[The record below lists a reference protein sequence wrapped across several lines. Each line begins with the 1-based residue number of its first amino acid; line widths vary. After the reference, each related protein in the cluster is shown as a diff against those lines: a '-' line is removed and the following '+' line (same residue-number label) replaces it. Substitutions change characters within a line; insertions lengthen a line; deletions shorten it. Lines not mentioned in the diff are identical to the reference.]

1 MKTPNRFALFI
12 AAIAALILCPA
23 ALAQVPQTF
32 VSARNG
38 NDAGTCATV
47 TAPCRTANY
56 ALTQVKTGGQ
66 VLIVDSGKYDSQ
78 LTITKD
84 VTIAAA
90 PGVAAVFSRAV
101 PVSSLF
107 GFNYGSSC
115 SGGGVGSGA
124 CHKLTLRNLIFDG
137 QGLTQYV
144 MTAPSV
150 KLLVED
156 CTFAGFDF
164 GVRLSESGLYQFKD
178 CVFRNLQSAIL
189 VVAEPSASQPIIRLV
204 VEGGRFE
211 SLSISGIAMSTP
223 TQEKNKSVIK
233 LTLRDALFNEAGTA
247 VQSIVGVDGTIT
259 TDLERCEITNSVLAI
274 LSLNPGSTVRVSNS
288 TIVGNVTGLSFGA
301 SGLLLSRGN
310 NTIEGNDYDGG
321 FTGTFQ
327 AR

>member
-1 MKTPNRFALFI
+1 MVI
-12 AAIAALILCPA
+12 
-23 ALAQVPQTF
+23 
-32 VSARNG
+32 
-38 NDAGTCATV
+38 
-47 TAPCRTANY
+47 
-56 ALTQVKTGGQ
+56 
-66 VLIVDSGKYDSQ
+66 DSGKYDSQ

-150 KLLVED
+150 KLSVED

-164 GVRLSESGLYQFKD
+164 GVRISESGLYQFKN

-189 VVAEPSASQPIIRLV
+189 VVAEPSASQPIIGLV

-211 SLSISGIAMSTP
+211 FLSISGIAMSTP
-223 TQEKNKSVIK
+223 TQEKNQSVIK
-233 LTLRDALFNEAGTA
+233 LTLRDALFNDAGIA
-247 VQSIVGVDGTIT
+247 VQSTVGIDGTIT
-259 TDLERCEITNSVLAI
+259 TDIERCEITNSTAAI

-288 TIVGNVTGLSFGA
+288 TIVGNITGLLFGGN
-301 SGLLLSRGN
+301 GLLLSRGN
-310 NTIEGNDYDGG
+310 NTVEGNNQNGD
-321 FTGTFQ
+321 FTGTFS

>member
-1 MKTPNRFALFI
+1 MKTPNKFALFI

-38 NDAGTCATV
+38 NDAGTCSTV
-47 TAPCRTANY
+47 TAPCRTATY

-115 SGGGVGSGA
+115 SGGGVSGA

-137 QGLTQYV
+137 QGVTQYV
-144 MTAPSV
+144 MMATSV

-164 GVRLSESGLYQFKD
+164 GVRISESGLYQFKN
-178 CVFRNLQSAIL
+178 CVFRNLQNAIL

-211 SLSISGIAMSTP
+211 FLSISGIAMSTP
-223 TQEKNKSVIK
+223 TQEKNQSAIK
-233 LTLRDALFNEAGTA
+233 LTLRDALFNDAGIA
-247 VQSIVGVDGTIT
+247 IQSIVGIDGTIT
-259 TDLERCEITNSVLAI
+259 TDLERCEITNSSLAI
-274 LSLNPGSTVRVSNS
+274 LSLNSGSTVRVSNS

-301 SGLLLSRGN
+301 NGLLLSRGN
-310 NTIEGNDYDGG
+310 NTIEGNDYDG
-321 FTGTFQ
+321 FFNGTFQ

>member
-1 MKTPNRFALFI
+1 MKTPTRFVFFV
-12 AAIAALILCPA
+12 AAITAFIFCPA

-38 NDAGTCATV
+38 NDAGNCSAV
-47 TAPCRTANY
+47 TSPCRTVSY
-56 ALTQVKTGGQ
+56 ALSQVKNGGQ
-66 VLIVDSGKYDSQ
+66 VLMVDSGKYDS
-78 LTITKD
+78 LLVITKD

-115 SGGGVGSGA
+115 SGGGSGA
-124 CHKLTLRNLIFDG
+124 CHWLTLRNLIFDG
-137 QGLTQYV
+137 QGVTQYV

-150 KLLVED
+150 KLSVED

-164 GVRLSESGLYQFKD
+164 GVRLSESGLYQFKN
-178 CVFRNLQSAIL
+178 CVFRNLQTAIL
-189 VVAEPSASQPIIRLV
+189 AVAEPLASQPKIQLV

-211 SLSISGIAMSTP
+211 SLSISGITMSTP
-223 TQEKNKSVIK
+223 TREKNQSVIK
-233 LTLRDALFNEAGTA
+233 LALRDTLFNDAGTA
-247 VQSIVGVDGTIT
+247 IQSIVGIDGSIT
-259 TDLERCEITNSVLAI
+259 ADLERCEITNSTAAI

-288 TIVGNVTGLSFGA
+288 TIVGNITGLLFG
-301 SGLLLSRGN
+301 SNGLLLSRGN
-310 NTIEGNDYDGG
+310 NTVEGNDQNGD
-321 FTGTFQ
+321 FTGTFS